1 MESSVVELE
10 EVITPRREC
19 AFPRAVKT
27 SMNAVAPVTCLM
39 KLAEMPNPPP
49 VVRVPEY
56 LSPERYFTQDY
67 LVALDDLQEE
77 GVNAR
82 MDLSPL
88 ELLNTPK
95 WKERDVFHSKGKG
108 RGRLEA
114 IPDLVPLAGCMKELV
129 KLANRAMPTGGQ
141 SDGTRG
147 AARMHLES

>member
-1 MESSVVELE
+1 MELE
-10 EVITPRREC
+10 EVVKPRSEC

-27 SMNAVAPVTCLM
+27 SMNVGALLTCLM
-39 KLAEMPNPPP
+39 MLAEMPNQSQ

-56 LSPERYFTQDY
+56 LSPERYLTQDY

-88 ELLNTPK
+88 ELLNPPK
-95 WKERDVFHSKGKG
+95 VKERNVFHLKEKG

-114 IPDLVPLAGCMKELV
+114 IPDLVPWLD
-129 KLANRAMPTGGQ
+129 P
-141 SDGTRG
+141 
-147 AARMHLES
+147 